1 MLGAVRLSML
11 VAAAALGACGP
22 DSGAKVSDIRGGEKM
37 ALRISFEP
45 TPAYAREKIQYRVVV
60 QDRESGQPIENGWGQ
75 VYATS
80 RDGKNV
86 YDNLVPG
93 TQLGTYFGDLNFLT
107 SGTWA
112 VAVRFRRDS
121 LAPLETVE
129 WMQEVQS
136 ERNSEIDAP
145 TSAAPPAAAPATTPP
160 PTTPPPPGRP

>member
-1 MLGAVRLSML
+1 MMSPAARLL
-11 VAAAALGACGP
+11 VPVAAMCIAACGP
-22 DSGAKVSDIRGGEKM
+22 GSGVRASDIRGGEKM

-93 TQLGTYFGDLNFLT
+93 TQLGTYFGTLNFLT

-121 LAPLETVE
+121 LAPLETVD
-129 WMQEVQS
+129 WMQEIHA
-136 ERNSEIDAP
+136 ERKPEF
-145 TSAAPPAAAPATTPP
+145 
-160 PTTPPPPGRP
+160 

>member
-1 MLGAVRLSML
+1 MSPAARLLVPIAAV
-11 VAAAALGACGP
+11 VIAACGP
-22 DSGAKVSDIRGGEKM
+22 GSGASVSDIRGGDKM

-93 TQLGTYFGDLNFLT
+93 TQLGTYFGTLNFLT
-107 SGTWA
+107 AGTWA

-121 LAPLETVE
+121 LAPLETVD
-129 WMQEVQS
+129 WMQEIRA
-136 ERNSEIDAP
+136 ERKPEF
-145 TSAAPPAAAPATTPP
+145 
-160 PTTPPPPGRP
+160 

>member
-1 MLGAVRLSML
+1 MSPAARLL
-11 VAAAALGACGP
+11 VPLAAIAFAACGP
-22 DSGAKVSDIRGGEKM
+22 GTGARASDIRGGEKM

-80 RDGKNV
+80 RDGKSIH
-86 YDNLVPG
+86 DNLVAA
-93 TQLGTYFGDLNFLT
+93 TQLGAYFGTLNYIT

-129 WMQEVQS
+129 WMQEVHA
-136 ERNSEIDAP
+136 ERKPEF
-145 TSAAPPAAAPATTPP
+145 
-160 PTTPPPPGRP
+160 

>member
-1 MLGAVRLSML
+1 MSPTARLLVLLAAVGL
-11 VAAAALGACGP
+11 AACGP
-22 DSGAKVSDIRGGEKM
+22 DTGARASDIRGGEKM

-80 RDGKNV
+80 GDGKSI
-86 YDNLVPG
+86 YENLATG
-93 TQLGTYFGDLNFLT
+93 TQLGTYFGNLNFLT
-107 SGTWA
+107 AGTWA

-129 WMQEVQS
+129 WMQEVHA
-136 ERNSEIDAP
+136 ERKPEF
-145 TSAAPPAAAPATTPP
+145 
-160 PTTPPPPGRP
+160 

>member
-1 MLGAVRLSML
+1 MSPAARLLVPIAAV
-11 VAAAALGACGP
+11 AIAACGP
-22 DSGAKVSDIRGGEKM
+22 PSGSRVSDIRGGDKM

-45 TPAYAREKIQYRVVV
+45 TPAFAREKIQYRVVV

-93 TQLGTYFGDLNFLT
+93 TQLGTYFGTLNFLT
-107 SGTWA
+107 AGTWA

-121 LAPLETVE
+121 LAPLETVD
-129 WMQEVQS
+129 WMQEIRA
-136 ERNSEIDAP
+136 ERKPEF
-145 TSAAPPAAAPATTPP
+145 
-160 PTTPPPPGRP
+160 

>member
-1 MLGAVRLSML
+1 MSPAARLL
-11 VAAAALGACGP
+11 VLAAAVGVSACGP
-22 DSGAKVSDIRGGEKM
+22 GSGARASDIRGGETM

-80 RDGKNV
+80 GDGKNV

-93 TQLGTYFGDLNFLT
+93 TQLGAYFGTLSFIT
-107 SGTWA
+107 SGSWA

-129 WMQEVQS
+129 WMQEIHA
-136 ERNSEIDAP
+136 ERNPEF
-145 TSAAPPAAAPATTPP
+145 
-160 PTTPPPPGRP
+160 PTTTSPPPGTTP

>member
-1 MLGAVRLSML
+1 MSPAARLLVLLAAV
-11 VAAAALGACGP
+11 ATAACGP
-22 DSGAKVSDIRGGEKM
+22 SDGARVSDIRGGEKM

-86 YDNLVPG
+86 YDNLVSG
-93 TQLGTYFGDLNFLT
+93 TQLGTYFGTLNFLT
-107 SGTWA
+107 AGTWA

-121 LAPLETVE
+121 LAPLETVD
-129 WMQEVQS
+129 WMQDV
-136 ERNSEIDAP
+136 RAARIPDIP
-145 TSAAPPAAAPATTPP
+145 AAP
-160 PTTPPPPGRP
+160 PPPPGSDL

>member
-1 MLGAVRLSML
+1 MIAPAARLLVPIAAVLI
-11 VAAAALGACGP
+11 AACGP
-22 DSGAKVSDIRGGEKM
+22 STGARASDIRGGEKM

-80 RDGKNV
+80 RDGKNT

-93 TQLGTYFGDLNFLT
+93 TQLGTYFGTLNFLT
-107 SGTWA
+107 AGQWA

-121 LAPLETVE
+121 LSPMETVD
-129 WMQEVQS
+129 WMQEIHA
-136 ERNSEIDAP
+136 ERKPEF
-145 TSAAPPAAAPATTPP
+145 
-160 PTTPPPPGRP
+160 